1 MHAPVESLAIDQ
13 DWRPEL
19 PTTGRPG
26 MIRYITLLA
35 VVGLVGWLGPFGIV
49 CAEPAAGE
57 LDAVFAQLEQ
67 GDLAAAKGALQ
78 SLRRQRFP
86 GRSFS
91 GTTCRNE
98 PGFALM
104 AAAERRLAAGDRE
117 IAGNYLQQL
126 SCLQLVH
133 DASAADKRSL
143 TLLRSFRDL
152 IPERVNECP
161 FPLGDAALERSMRAL
176 EDGRFMQAWGALL
189 AAACLSG
196 QEDPE
201 FIEAHQRLQAA
212 VRGHTGARET
222 SVVAPPQPVPVTVP
236 DLPSPVVLPQPVEVA
251 SPREPDR
258 PTGREEEETSSAA
271 EGGSSSPG
279 ELIARQ
285 TSPGQIS
292 FNPPES
298 MRTGQPEMIE
308 VRIQPE
314 SVVTEG
320 MLGRGDIRVEAIG
333 VTPSMSVRLCCGP
346 PESDSPFDIIPLSNE
361 QQVVSPGSF
370 TQWIFEVTP
379 RRKGLQVLT
388 LSVSAQYRFANGQVI
403 PKNFPV
409 MTRNIQVD
417 VSERGSVLIWWSLGV
432 AILVLLLLGWWSRRS
447 RKAARIF
454 VSYRRDDSSGW
465 VQGLHDRLAEYFG
478 EQVVF
483 MDLNDIAPGSDFVS
497 TLNKS
502 LKETRVVL
510 VIIGRRWL
518 EARASTGQ
526 RRLDDPADWVRLE
539 VQKAIE
545 GGKRVIPVL
554 VDGAEMPDAKD
565 LPEDIRALVR
575 YQAVKIYPDQFSSGV
590 QMLIQAIDLA
600 PEGR

>member
-1 MHAPVESLAIDQ
+1 
-13 DWRPEL
+13 
-19 PTTGRPG
+19 
-26 MIRYITLLA
+26 MIRYVTLVA

-57 LDAVFAQLEQ
+57 LDKVISQLEQ
-67 GDLAAAKGALQ
+67 GDSVAAKGTLQ

-91 GTTCRNE
+91 SMTCRNE

-104 AAAERRLAAGDRE
+104 AAAERKLAARDRVT
-117 IAGNYLQQL
+117 AGNYLQQL

-133 DASAADKRSL
+133 EASAAEKRSL
-143 TLLRSFRDL
+143 KLLRGFRDL

-161 FPLGDAALERSMRAL
+161 FPLGDAVLARSEQALD
-176 EDGRFMQAWGALL
+176 DGRFIDAWDALL

-196 QEDPE
+196 QGDPE
-201 FIEAHQRLQAA
+201 FIEVHQRLQAV

-222 SVVAPPQPVPVTVP
+222 PGVTPELQPAPVLIPDRPSAVP
-236 DLPSPVVLPQPVEVA
+236 LPQPVEIPNA
-251 SPREPDR
+251 GGPNR
-258 PTGREEEETSSAA
+258 PTGPEEAETSSAV
-271 EGGSSSPG
+271 EDGSYPPG

-298 MRTGQPEMIE
+298 MHTGQAEIIE

-314 SVVTEG
+314 RVVTEG
-320 MLGRGDIRVEAIG
+320 ILGRGDIQVEAIG
-333 VTPSMSVRLCCGP
+333 VTPSMSVKLCCGP
-346 PESDSPFDIIPLSNE
+346 PEGNSPFDIISLSNE
-361 QQVVSPGSF
+361 QQVVSPGTF

-379 RRKGLQVLT
+379 RKEGPQVLT
-388 LSVSAQYRFANGQVI
+388 LSVSAQYRFPNGEVI
-403 PKNFPV
+403 PKNYPII
-409 MTRNIQVD
+409 TRMIQVN
-417 VSERGSVLIWWSLGV
+417 VSERGSLLVWLSLGTAV
-432 AILVLLLLGWWSRRS
+432 IVVLLVLGWWSRRS
-447 RKAARIF
+447 KRAARIF

-465 VQGLHDRLAEYFG
+465 VQGLHDRLAEHFG

-483 MDLNDIAPGSDFVS
+483 MDLNDIAPGTDFVS
-497 TLNKS
+497 TLKRS

-510 VIIGRRWL
+510 VVIGRRWM

-554 VDGAEMPDAKD
+554 VDGAEMPDAND

-590 QMLIQAIDLA
+590 QMLIQAIDLG
-600 PEGR
+600 PDGK